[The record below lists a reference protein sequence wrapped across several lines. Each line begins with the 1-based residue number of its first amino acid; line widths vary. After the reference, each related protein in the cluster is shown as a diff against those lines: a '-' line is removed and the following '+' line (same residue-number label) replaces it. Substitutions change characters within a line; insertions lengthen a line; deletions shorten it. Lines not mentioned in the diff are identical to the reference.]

1 MNMELNHYVLMPT
14 DNLTEQEI
22 KDLIVKFNLDESI
35 NDLKRYYATP
45 TTWEIINQSR
55 KETRHT
61 QFLAWFFR
69 NKDFNAD
76 PNAGPIKKL
85 IVLLLKWA
93 NMQES
98 AYFDEDL
105 ANSIYSQS
113 LDILSYNVI
122 AEFPISIEQKSL
134 DTPAYGEG
142 DIDIFIRCEAK
153 VNDVVRNINIAIENK
168 IGAPETS
175 KCFNKEGK
183 RLESPN
189 KDNTGTILYQTEA
202 YYQYITEKYK
212 DNINLFVFLK
222 PTDCNLE
229 DIERAE
235 CKCDKYIQI
244 NYQELLDNIIQ
255 PVSDQKDISVENMYR
270 LKDYIKTLGKP
281 AETGDDKDND
291 TNKNIIIMAMEQKER
306 ELLTTFFKNN
316 EDLIRAAI
324 NALGDEELSKS
335 MAKVERKSRS
345 KNTYTINGKGSY
357 SMYEVLEKFVE
368 FRLADTSVSVDDID
382 KEIAGYVSSTRVNV
396 SDTPEQLVFQEGKK
410 LHGTFTFNGR
420 EIRYTKQWSDGGS
433 NPTFTKFRE
442 GVSGKYPGDFQI
454 DVIGIA

>member
-1 MNMELNHYVLMPT
+1 MT
-14 DNLTEQEI
+14 TGNLTEQDI
-22 KDLIVKFNLDESI
+22 KDLIIKFNLDESI
-35 NDLKRYYATP
+35 NDLKRYYSTP

-61 QFLAWFFR
+61 QFLAWFFG

-93 NMQES
+93 NMQEN
-98 AYFDEDL
+98 AAFDEEL
-105 ANSIYSQS
+105 ENSIYSQNLS
-113 LDILSYNVI
+113 ILSYNVI
-122 AEFPISIEQKSL
+122 AEYPIFIERTSEGK
-134 DTPAYGEG
+134 PAYEEG
-142 DIDIFIRCEAK
+142 DIDIVVRCVAR
-153 VNDVVRNINIAIENK
+153 VNNMVRNINIAIENK
-168 IGAPETS
+168 IGAPETT
-175 KCFNKEGK
+175 KCFDKDGIRQSK
-183 RLESPN
+183 PN
-189 KDNTGTILYQTEA
+189 KKNTETILYQTEA

-212 DNINLFVFLK
+212 DDINLFVFLK

-229 DIERAE
+229 DVERAE

-244 NYQELLDNIIQ
+244 NYQEILDNIIQ

-281 AETGDDKDND
+281 AETDDD

-335 MAKVERKSRS
+335 MESFNRKTRS
-345 KNTYTINGKGSY
+345 KYSINGEGCY

-368 FRLADTSVSVDDID
+368 FRLADTSVSVQDID
-382 KEIAGYVSSTRVNV
+382 KEIAEFISSKRVNV
-396 SDTPEQLVFQEGKK
+396 SDTQVRLVFQEGKK
-410 LHGTFTFNGR
+410 SHGTFTFNDC

-433 NPTFTKFRE
+433 NPTFTRVGE
-442 GVSGKYPGDFQI
+442 GVSDK
-454 DVIGIA
+454 

>member
-1 MNMELNHYVLMPT
+1 MAT
-14 DNLTEQEI
+14 DNLTEQDI
-22 KDLIVKFNLDESI
+22 KDLIIKFNLDESI
-35 NDLKRYYATP
+35 NDLKRYYSTP

-61 QFLAWFFR
+61 QFLAWFFG

-93 NMQES
+93 NMQEN
-98 AYFDEDL
+98 AAFDEEL
-105 ANSIYSQS
+105 ENSIYSQS
-113 LDILSYNVI
+113 LSILSYNVI
-122 AEFPISIEQKSL
+122 AEYPIIIKPTSEDK
-134 DTPAYGEG
+134 PAYGAG
-142 DIDIFIRCEAK
+142 DIDIVVRCVAR
-153 VNDVVRNINIAIENK
+153 VNNMVRNINIAIENK
-168 IGAPETS
+168 IGAPETT
-175 KCFNKEGK
+175 KCFIKNDTRQSK
-183 RLESPN
+183 PN
-189 KDNTGTILYQTEA
+189 KTILYQTEA

-212 DNINLFVFLK
+212 DDINLFVFLK

-229 DIERAE
+229 DVERAE

-244 NYQELLDNIIQ
+244 NYQEILDNIIQ

-281 AETGDDKDND
+281 AETDDD

-335 MAKVERKSRS
+335 MESFDRKTRS
-345 KNTYTINGKGSY
+345 KYSINGKGCY

-368 FRLADTSVSVDDID
+368 FRLTNTSDSVQDID
-382 KEIAGYVSSTRVNV
+382 KEIDKFIRSERVNV
-396 SDTPEQLVFQEGKK
+396 SDPQGPQVFQEGKK
-410 LHGTFTFNGR
+410 SHGTFTVNGR
-420 EIRYTKQWSDGGS
+420 KIKYTKQWSDGGN
-433 NPTFTKFRE
+433 NPTFTRFRE
-442 GVSGKYPGDFQI
+442 GVSGKYPNDFKI
-454 DVIGIA
+454 DVI

>member
-1 MNMELNHYVLMPT
+1 MAT
-14 DNLTEQEI
+14 DNLTEQDI
-22 KDLIVKFNLDESI
+22 KDLIIKFNLDESI
-35 NDLKRYYATP
+35 NDLKRYYSTP

-61 QFLAWFFR
+61 QFLAWFFG

-93 NMQES
+93 NMQEN
-98 AYFDEDL
+98 AAFDEEL
-105 ANSIYSQS
+105 ENSIYSQS
-113 LDILSYNVI
+113 LSILSYNV
-122 AEFPISIEQKSL
+122 
-134 DTPAYGEG
+134 TPEYDILVEPYGEG
-142 DIDIFIRCEAK
+142 DIDILVSCVAK
-153 VNDVVRNINIAIENK
+153 VNDVERNINIAIENK
-168 IGAPETS
+168 IGAPETT
-175 KCFNKEGK
+175 KCFIKNDTRQSK
-183 RLESPN
+183 PN
-189 KDNTGTILYQTEA
+189 KTILYQTKA
-202 YYQYITEKYK
+202 YYQYITKEYK
-212 DNINLFVFLK
+212 DDINLFVFLK
-222 PTDCNLE
+222 PTDRDLE
-229 DIERAE
+229 NVKQAE

-244 NYQELLDNIIQ
+244 NYQEILDNIIQ

-281 AETGDDKDND
+281 AETDDD

-335 MAKVERKSRS
+335 MESFDRKTRS
-345 KNTYTINGKGSY
+345 KYSINGKGCY

-368 FRLADTSVSVDDID
+368 FRLTNTSDSVQDID
-382 KEIAGYVSSTRVNV
+382 KEIDKFIRSERVNV
-396 SDTPEQLVFQEGKK
+396 SDPQGPQVFQEGKK
-410 LHGTFTFNGR
+410 SHGTFTFNDC

-433 NPTFTKFRE
+433 NPTFTRFRE
-442 GVSGKYPGDFQI
+442 GVSDKYPNDFKI
-454 DVIGIA
+454 DVI